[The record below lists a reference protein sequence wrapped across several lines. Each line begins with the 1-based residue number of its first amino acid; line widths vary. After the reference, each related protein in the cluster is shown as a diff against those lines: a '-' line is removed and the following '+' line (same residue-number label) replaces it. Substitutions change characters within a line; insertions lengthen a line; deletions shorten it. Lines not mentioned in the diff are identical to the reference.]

1 MAHRLFSS
9 TRTFNPMTA
18 ITPDTTIGTL
28 VADDARR
35 TRVFER
41 LGIDYCC
48 GGSRTL
54 AEACQTEGLDPQT
67 VAQVLAAAE
76 AAQGPAADSVD
87 WAERTLSDL
96 IDHIERTHHAFLRE
110 ELPRLTGLVHKV
122 ARVHGDTAPWMVSI
136 KDVFDDLR
144 VDLEAHMQKEEAVVF
159 PMIRALEVGELH
171 TDKKALGDDDPIH
184 LMEEE
189 HDAAGAALKRLRT
202 LSDGYT
208 PPADACGTFRAAL
221 EGLARLE
228 ADMHQHVHKENNLL
242 FPRARQLG

>member
-1 MAHRLFSS
+1 
-9 TRTFNPMTA
+9 MTA
-18 ITPDTTIGTL
+18 ITPDTPIGTL

-54 AEACQTEGLDPQT
+54 ADACEENGLDPQT

-76 AAQGPAADSVD
+76 AAQGPAADAVD
-87 WAERTLSDL
+87 WTERPLGDL
-96 IDHIERTHHAFLRE
+96 IDHIEQTHHAFLRE

-122 ARVHGDTAPWMVSI
+122 ARVHGNTAPWMVSI

-144 VDLEAHMQKEEAVVF
+144 TDLEAHMRKEEAVVF
-159 PMIRALEVGELH
+159 PMIRALEAGELRP
-171 TDKKALGDDDPIH
+171 DKKTLGDDPIH

-189 HDAAGAALKRLRT
+189 HEAAGAALKRMHT
-202 LSDGYT
+202 LSDAYT

-242 FPRARQLG
+242 FPRARELA